1 MEILLVIAVT
11 VVVGALIY
19 FNRSSRGLDANQDGK
34 VDLNDANTFIDNTV
48 SGIKNVLDVNRDGSV
63 DTKDLA
69 AVGEAAKSTVKKA
82 AESVKSGV
90 RKVTDKKTTTK
101 KPAAKKSASK
111 KPAAKK

>member
-48 SGIKNVLDVNRDGSV
+48 SGVKNVLDVNRDGSV

-69 AVGEAAKSTVKKA
+69 AVGEAAKSTAKKA
-82 AESVKSGV
+82 ANSGV
-90 RKVTDKKTTTK
+90 KKVTDKKTTTK